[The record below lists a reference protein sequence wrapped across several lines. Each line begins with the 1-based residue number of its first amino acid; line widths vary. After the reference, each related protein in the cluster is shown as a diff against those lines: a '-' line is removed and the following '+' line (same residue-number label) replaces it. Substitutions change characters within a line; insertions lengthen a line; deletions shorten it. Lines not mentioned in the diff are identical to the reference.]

1 MSARPQT
8 LSTFPPR
15 PVEALSNLSSTS
27 LARLGIKIPSLT
39 WISALLGAACFTFCI
54 YLFTYQQILRGK
66 IDHLSFELGMYK
78 AQIQSLGSEDHA
90 LRIQAMDVRLD
101 RVDAVLSAILQ
112 EQPQEL
118 LEETETSRPPTK
130 RR

>member
-27 LARLGIKIPSLT
+27 LARLGIKLPSLA
-39 WISALLGAACFTFCI
+39 WITLTLAITCFSFCI
-54 YLFTYQQILRGK
+54 YLFTYQQIIRGK
-66 IDHLSFELGMYK
+66 IDHLTFELGMYK

-112 EQPQEL
+112 EQPQEM
-118 LEETETSRPPTK
+118 LEDLEPPRAPSKK
-130 RR
+130 R

>member
-1 MSARPQT
+1 
-8 LSTFPPR
+8 
-15 PVEALSNLSSTS
+15 VETLSNLSSTS

-39 WISALLGAACFTFCI
+39 WISAALGVACITFCI

-112 EQPQEL
+112 EQPF
-118 LEETETSRPPTK
+118 EEIVETSHPQAK